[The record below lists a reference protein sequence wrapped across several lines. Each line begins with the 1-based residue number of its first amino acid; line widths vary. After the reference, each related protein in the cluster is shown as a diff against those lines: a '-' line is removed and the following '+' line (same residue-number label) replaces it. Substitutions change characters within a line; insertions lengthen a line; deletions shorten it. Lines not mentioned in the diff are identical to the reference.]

1 MPLVKLITPK
11 LGYHLTLS
19 EIYEYPL
26 KALFKPKA
34 DHVYPADVIGLGLYI
49 D

>member
-1 MPLVKLITPK
+1 M

-26 KALFKPKA
+26 KTLFKPKA
-34 DHVYPADVIGLGLYI
+34 NHVYPVDVIGLGLCV